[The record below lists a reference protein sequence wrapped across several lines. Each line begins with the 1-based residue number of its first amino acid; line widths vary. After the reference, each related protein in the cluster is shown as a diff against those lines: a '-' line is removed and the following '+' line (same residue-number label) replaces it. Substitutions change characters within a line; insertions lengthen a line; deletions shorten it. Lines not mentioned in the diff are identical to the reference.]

1 MLLDNNRNVAKT
13 NASGGKECFLY
24 FPSLLGLSRSFDSF
38 FFLSSSE
45 RKKSLMINE
54 FSSHSIPA
62 TCFTDTT
69 YDPKGREEERKR
81 TSFCVRVYQRKKE
94 GNLFSWPV
102 RRYVVLSHSPSFLT
116 FQRRIC
122 RCLSIDKLVKDKTEH
137 IVTRDDMSNRLL
149 SGSFRLIVKMF
160 SYSRSRIFHVVLSC
174 YYLLSQ
180 LDLQSIEKYRCYSKL
195 KHLPD
200 R

>member
-1 MLLDNNRNVAKT
+1 
-13 NASGGKECFLY
+13 
-24 FPSLLGLSRSFDSF
+24 
-38 FFLSSSE
+38 
-45 RKKSLMINE
+45 MINE

-62 TCFTDTT
+62 TCFTDIT
-69 YDPKGREEERKR
+69 YDPKGREEGKEHRF
-81 TSFCVRVYQRKKE
+81 TSAHSRERKKE